1 MKLIYYRNGINITDD
16 TDNKKMWPIEDILH
30 WSWFISFIKNQI
42 LDDIKNKKFLSYRYS
57 DSNVELK
64 VINEKE
70 FNLIYT
76 ELFSDNPEDDIDYE
90 ILVPQQALWK
100 LLEEYDKVVESNWK
114 KMEITFD
121 GREFE
126 LKIEK

>member
-121 GREFE
+121 GKEFE
-126 LKIEK
+126 LNVE